1 MNVRGIKRVGPAI
14 GFLDMRPA
22 LGCVCF
28 ASRECLL
35 WGPGAVTRPI
45 SASQAIPI
53 DRTRNSLGAFRD
65 NSANAIASRTTRTK
79 SPRRRDLNHPFIRI
93 REKDLRQMWRI
104 ARGASNNVIEK

>member
-1 MNVRGIKRVGPAI
+1 MSAESSGSGQQSDSKIGCARLVVFFCVSRVS
-14 GFLDMRPA
+14 A
-22 LGCVCF
+22 L
-28 ASRECLL
+28 
-35 WGPGAVTRPI
+35 GPGAVTRPI

-79 SPRRRDLNHPFIRI
+79 SPRRPDLNHTFIRI

-104 ARGASNNVIEK
+104 ARGALNNVIEK

>member
-1 MNVRGIKRVGPAI
+1 MSMESSGSGQQSDSKI
-14 GFLDMRPA
+14 GCARLVVF
-22 LGCVCF
+22 F

-53 DRTRNSLGAFRD
+53 DRTRNSLGAVRD

-79 SPRRRDLNHPFIRI
+79 SPRRPDLNHTFIHI
-93 REKDLRQMWRI
+93 PEKDLWQMWRI

>member
-1 MNVRGIKRVGPAI
+1 MNVHGIKRVGPAI
-14 GFLDMRPA
+14 GFQDRLRA
-22 LGCVCF
+22 LGSV

-79 SPRRRDLNHPFIRI
+79 SPRRPDLNHTLIRI
-93 REKDLRQMWRI
+93 PEEDLRQMWRI
-104 ARGASNNVIEK
+104 ARSASNSVIAK